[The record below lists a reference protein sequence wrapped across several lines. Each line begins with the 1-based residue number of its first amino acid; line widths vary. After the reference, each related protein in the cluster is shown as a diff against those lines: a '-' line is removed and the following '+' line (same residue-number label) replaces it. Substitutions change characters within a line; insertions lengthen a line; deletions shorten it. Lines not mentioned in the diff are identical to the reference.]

1 MLYSFLAVLWLV
13 LFATPVYAQEPA
25 QISEVAVVIKN
36 IIRLLAPVASVIF
49 LVMVIYGGFKYI
61 RSRGDPKNT
70 EEARNVLQYAI
81 IGAVLVAASWLIL
94 QLIGQLTGADV
105 TNIVVPTPAPTP

>member
-25 QISEVAVVIKN
+25 QISEISTVIKN
-36 IIRLLAPVASVIF
+36 IISILAPVASVVF

-94 QLIGQLTGADV
+94 LLIEQVTGATV
-105 TNIVVPTPAPTP
+105 TTITIPPPTQ